1 VSSALT
7 GVTKG
12 QPRAVPISDLAMP
25 ITRTKT
31 LELPDGRVL
40 AYRERPGRGRPLVLV
55 HGLMD
60 CSAGW
65 ETLAKATHRP
75 VVAFDLPGMGE
86 SDCPT
91 SPRIGAFAADLATAI
106 ELIGV
111 RDFTLVGH
119 SFGGAVAT
127 ALAERIPDEVA
138 ALVLLAPSGFGR
150 IAATEL
156 TSAPVV
162 SQIFR
167 HALPLALANPI
178 TATGIYMGM
187 VAPGRTPDRK
197 LLGRLC
203 SRAWRTTPG
212 IQMASKAM
220 ADAGRSDGAF
230 FRRQVGYHGPVLAL
244 WGSKDLVVSP
254 GHAEGLSTAFPQ
266 AEISVWDGMGHH
278 PQRERAEELSRF
290 VENGATHARRARRQ
304 NVRVL
309 RPAQRR
315 PALALVEPELAA
327 AQPKLAAA

>member
-1 VSSALT
+1 
-7 GVTKG
+7 
-12 QPRAVPISDLAMP
+12 MP
-25 ITRTKT
+25 ITVTKN
-31 LELPDGRVL
+31 LELPDGRML

-75 VVAFDLPGMGE
+75 VVAFDLPGMGK

-91 SPRIGAFAADLATAI
+91 SPQFCAFAADLADAI
-106 ELIGV
+106 KILGV

-162 SQIFR
+162 KQIFR

-187 VAPGRTPDRK
+187 IAPGRTPDRK

-203 SRAWRTTPG
+203 SRAWRITPG
-212 IQMASKAM
+212 VQMAAQAM
-220 ADAGRSDGAF
+220 ADAGRCESAF

-244 WGSKDLVVSP
+244 WGSNDVVVSP
-254 GHAEGLSTAFPQ
+254 GHREGLATAFPQ

-278 PQRERAEELSRF
+278 PQRERPEELLRF

-309 RPAQRR
+309 RPAQPQRQPQPQRR
-315 PALALVEPELAA
+315 PALALVESAA
-327 AQPKLAAA
+327 A

>member
-1 VSSALT
+1 
-7 GVTKG
+7 
-12 QPRAVPISDLAMP
+12 MP
-25 ITRTKT
+25 ITRSKT
-31 LELPDGRVL
+31 LELPDGRIL
-40 AYRERPGRGRPLVLV
+40 GYRERPGRGRPLVLV

-91 SPRIGAFAADLATAI
+91 SPQIDAFAADLASAI
-106 ELIGV
+106 ELLGV

-119 SFGGAVAT
+119 SFGGAVVT

-162 SQIFR
+162 KQIFR

-187 VAPGRTPDRK
+187 IAPGRTPDRK

-203 SRAWRTTPG
+203 SRAWRMTPG
-212 IQMASKAM
+212 IQMASQAM
-220 ADAGRSDGAF
+220 ADAGRSDSAF
-230 FRRQVGYHGPVLAL
+230 FRRRVGYQGPVLAL
-244 WGSKDLVVSP
+244 WGSNDIVVSP
-254 GHAEGLSTAFPQ
+254 GHREGLATAFPQ

-278 PQRERAEELSRF
+278 PQRERPEELLRF

-309 RPAQRR
+309 RPAQPQRQPQPQRR
-315 PALALVEPELAA
+315 PALALVESAA
-327 AQPKLAAA
+327 A

>member
-1 VSSALT
+1 
-7 GVTKG
+7 
-12 QPRAVPISDLAMP
+12 MP
-25 ITRTKT
+25 ITRSKT
-31 LELPDGRVL
+31 LELPDGRIL
-40 AYRERPGRGRPLVLV
+40 GYRERPGRGRPLVLV

-91 SPRIGAFAADLATAI
+91 SPQIDAFAADLASAI
-106 ELIGV
+106 ELLGV

-119 SFGGAVAT
+119 SFGGAVVT

-162 SQIFR
+162 KQIFR

-203 SRAWRTTPG
+203 SRAWRITPG
-212 IQMASKAM
+212 IQMASQAM
-220 ADAGRSDGAF
+220 ADAGRADSAF
-230 FRRQVGYHGPVLAL
+230 FRRRVGYRGPVLAL
-244 WGSKDLVVSP
+244 WGSNDIIVSP
-254 GHAEGLSTAFPQ
+254 GHREGLATAFPQ
-266 AEISVWDGMGHH
+266 AEISVWEGMGHH
-278 PQRERAEELSRF
+278 PQRERPEELLRF
-290 VENGATHARRARRQ
+290 VENAATHARRARRQ

-309 RPAQRR
+309 RPAQRDAPRPAHRR
-315 PALALVEPELAA
+315 PALALVESERVAA
-327 AQPKLAAA
+327 